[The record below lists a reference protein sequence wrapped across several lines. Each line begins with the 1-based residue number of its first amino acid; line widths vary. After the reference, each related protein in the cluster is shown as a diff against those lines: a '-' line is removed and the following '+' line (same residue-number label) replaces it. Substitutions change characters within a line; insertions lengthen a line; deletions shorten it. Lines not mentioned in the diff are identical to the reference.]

1 MGVDSLARRLAAAAL
16 QKGEGEVTKDY
27 VDSELAKKYDKTG
40 GPISGDV
47 TIQGDLTVTG
57 TTTTEKEKQLL
68 VEDNV
73 IATNAN
79 KIDLKALLSGLAIN
93 KNADATYGIMYDPT
107 DDTVKFGEG
116 ILDSDNKFVFKE
128 GEGHP
133 LAIRA
138 DSASFTDAHL
148 VRWDANLMGFV
159 DAGVAVNSL
168 SKKIKSLDLSYGAQV
183 VTYDTTDG
191 LNIRSQARITY
202 VDDTTDDVNDEIE
215 IPIVAGDGLSMDAI
229 TDNSKAVFKIDPE
242 HSVYMP
248 TTPTDEN
255 AVPVYAKSS
264 KTWISLPA
272 TPSATASSIVTRD
285 ANGNLQVGNPV
296 NDADAVPK
304 SFVEDIV
311 PKIGSISQTS
321 KPNLKSISYGLD
333 SAIPTSPEEGVE
345 YAITDLIQSEDLD
358 ATLLSQINTIGNKV
372 TQSAST
378 TGSELY
384 GRESGSDRMFTVSS
398 TPSAFTV
405 ARYNANGV
413 MKVSDAVADGDAVNL
428 GQLNNGWVKQSNS
441 TVNLFVY
448 SRNAGVEGTLQCA
461 EGVVNG
467 SIPLRDGYGRLYI
480 ADAILDRQAVNLK
493 QVTDG
498 WVKKSTNTTLNIV
511 YTKELG
517 VDGVRDF
524 STNPSSG
531 AFAIWNNDGI
541 LKTNT
546 PTTDLDVVN
555 LKYFNEHLPTIAG
568 PNPVVITLD
577 SPDTATEGILTE
589 DQLATLQSSD
599 NASIMFAHKKY
610 YLGGKGHQ
618 EGYLTYTHSGYENNI
633 HILESITVTI
643 STRAW
648 VLNATD
654 VLDPDEIKELV
665 EPMIDANNNP
675 TWKTAAPTTE
685 EDKAKVQFTKVT
697 ITTADSTHFPG
708 MNGRYTIVP
717 GFTDDGF
724 QYSTVVCMQEDPAYE
739 FPYIGS
745 ITSTMASGIVIKA
758 SVAPAYVSI
767 ADPEVTFSYEYL
779 W

>member
-27 VDSELAKKYDKTG
+27 VDSELEKKYDKTG

-148 VRWDANLMGFV
+148 VRWDADLRGFV
-159 DAGVAVNSL
+159 DAGIAVNSL

-183 VTYDTTDG
+183 VTYDTADG

-215 IPIVAGDGLSMDAI
+215 IPIVAGDGLNMDAI

-242 HSVYMP
+242 HSVYML

-264 KTWISLPA
+264 KTWIGLPA
-272 TPSATASSIVTRD
+272 TPSATASSVVTRD
-285 ANGNLQVGNPV
+285 ANGNLQVGNPA

-304 SFVEDIV
+304 SFVEEIV

-345 YAITDLIQSEDLD
+345 YATTDLIQGEDLD

-372 TQSAST
+372 SQSAST
-378 TGSELY
+378 AGSEVY
-384 GRESGSDRMFTVSS
+384 GRESGADRMFVVSS

-405 ARYNANGV
+405 AQYNANGV
-413 MKVSDAVADGDAVNL
+413 MKVSDAVADSD
-428 GQLNNGWVKQSNS
+428 
-441 TVNLFVY
+441 
-448 SRNAGVEGTLQCA
+448 
-461 EGVVNG
+461 
-467 SIPLRDGYGRLYI
+467 
-480 ADAILDRQAVNLK
+480 AVNLK

-498 WVKKSTNTTLNIV
+498 WVKQITTSNYRIYSHAPTGDSNVGYGSTPTANIIAQYSSAGTLTTNT
-511 YTKELG
+511 
-517 VDGVRDF
+517 
-524 STNPSSG
+524 
-531 AFAIWNNDGI
+531 A
-541 LKTNT
+541 
-546 PTTDLDVVN
+546 TTDLEAVN

-675 TWKTAAPTTE
+675 TWKTTVPTTE

-697 ITTADSTHFPG
+697 IITADSTHFPG

-758 SVAPAYVSI
+758 SVAPTYVSI